1 MFVRAYLRAST
12 KQQDAFRAKSQ
23 LEAFAAE
30 RDLKIA
36 AFYTE
41 NESGAS
47 LQRPALFELIGDASH
62 GDMLLIE
69 NVDRLSRLNETDW
82 ATLKQALNKKQIK
95 VVALDL
101 PTSWLMTK
109 AETDEF
115 TESMFNAL
123 NNMMLDM
130 LAAIARKDY
139 ITRRERAAQGVQK
152 AKTAGKY
159 KGRTE
164 DTERNLLIQK
174 HLKTGVSSWA
184 EIMELVGCSRG
195 TVAKQAAILKGAEA

>member
-1 MFVRAYLRAST
+1 MFIRAYLRAST
-12 KQQDAFRAKSQ
+12 KSQDALRAKSQ

-47 LQRPALFELIGDASH
+47 LQRPALFELIADASL
-62 GDMLLIE
+62 GDILLIE

-82 ATLKQALNKKQIK
+82 ATLKQALNEKQIK

-101 PTSWLMTK
+101 PTSWMMTK
-109 AETDEF
+109 TDEF
-115 TESMFNAL
+115 TDSMFNAL

-152 AKTAGKY
+152 AKAAGKY

-195 TVAKQAAILKGAEA
+195 TIAKQAAALKASQQ